1 MFPHRLL
8 STLASLALLACGGS
22 ISTPAPSPIDAS
34 PDASCGCYGANSSVW
49 LCGTVQASPEVS
61 AAYCGTDAGQVDAD
75 PCLRCVA
82 AGWVD
87 TCRQIAYPDSESCL
101 HCGVNCDSGVKKCS
115 ICDPA
120 IGWYNTCSNV
130 AEGCPDGGYSCCM
143 PGDTK

>member
-8 STLASLALLACGGS
+8 STLSSLALLACGGS
-22 ISTPAPSPIDAS
+22 IDTLTPSPTDAS
-34 PDASCGCYGANSSVW
+34 PDASPAP
-49 LCGTVQASPEVS
+49 QDASP
-61 AAYCGTDAGQVDAD
+61 DAGQAD
-75 PCLRCVA
+75 TCLPARDICFNAEGGPCMRCVA

-120 IGWYNTCSNV
+120 IGWYNTCTNV
-130 AEGCPDGGYSCCM
+130 AEGCPDGGYACCK